1 MPNGYYNQHYGVN
14 RYVSGKQITNDD
26 KKTKMKEAELDRR
39 KFITLGL
46 SGLMNMGNTCYF
58 NSVIQLLS
66 NCPLLFAKFKDPSII
81 DNIVRKNIYDNIQ
94 KIKDDNILLDED
106 SKLEIDKEKFK
117 NEIEDTLTFQ
127 LHKVVKTM
135 WEKNHLVRP
144 RSLKETIA
152 KHPTLAGYGQQD
164 AQEALQFI
172 LDHIHD
178 ETSYN
183 VKDTQFK
190 EEIVA
195 KILPNIEKVKECSKI
210 IDESKNIDDK
220 KLASDT
226 LMNMYNSDPDTYLMM
241 MAVVQWKS
249 FLAREGESDFTHLI
263 WGLTCTKRTC
273 KKCKFMSP
281 KFEMFNMI
289 QLTIPKDN
297 KNLTIQNCF
306 NHHFIKQDIECKCSR
321 CEYKMAEEES
331 FIYVYPSVF
340 FIQLKRFEHYYD
352 KKLFRLVSSKVTDR
366 IEFPLKN
373 MSFKEKGISTEGKEV
388 NISYDLKGVV
398 EHRGNIDGG
407 HYVSYCENPVS
418 STQEWFEFNDDDVL
432 RIPKDEL
439 EKELVTSNAY
449 LLMYQKN
456 DNIFDEDDEDD
467 EEEVEENNDEF
478 TTPVPKD

>member
-263 WGLTCTKRTC
+263 WGQSSRKDILQLRGQTEDFVKPIVGTMLVFPNWLKHQVMPFFGDGERRSMAMNWNIRDSDQELM
-273 KKCKFMSP
+273 KHMSA
-281 KFEMFNMI
+281 
-289 QLTIPKDN
+289 
-297 KNLTIQNCF
+297 
-306 NHHFIKQDIECKCSR
+306 R
-321 CEYKMAEEES
+321 
-331 FIYVYPSVF
+331 
-340 FIQLKRFEHYYD
+340 
-352 KKLFRLVSSKVTDR
+352 
-366 IEFPLKN
+366 
-373 MSFKEKGISTEGKEV
+373 
-388 NISYDLKGVV
+388 
-398 EHRGNIDGG
+398 
-407 HYVSYCENPVS
+407 
-418 STQEWFEFNDDDVL
+418 
-432 RIPKDEL
+432 
-439 EKELVTSNAY
+439 EKENFEKAKAEKEASS
-449 LLMYQKN
+449 
-456 DNIFDEDDEDD
+456 
-467 EEEVEENNDEF
+467 
-478 TTPVPKD
+478 